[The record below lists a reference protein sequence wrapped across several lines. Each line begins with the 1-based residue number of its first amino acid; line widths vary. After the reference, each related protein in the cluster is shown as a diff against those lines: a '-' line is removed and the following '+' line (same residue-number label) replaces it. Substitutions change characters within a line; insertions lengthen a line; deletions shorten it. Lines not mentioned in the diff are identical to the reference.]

1 MEDIVLIRRIT
12 VIEKIFF
19 VILIV
24 SAIMAVQTP
33 KMRRAVVYLAVFSAL
48 SAFVYI
54 LMGAPDAALAEAVI
68 GSTISTI
75 IYLAALQKYKVFMIY
90 LLDEKQD
97 THHREHISHRKDPIL
112 TTIEDFCTKREL
124 EPLIVYTVDELDF
137 IKEKPGWDLIVTKVK
152 NRYVLHGREQNY
164 HAMALKDEWEKEK
177 KKKVSFVIEK
187 EHE

>member
-1 MEDIVLIRRIT
+1 M
-12 VIEKIFF
+12 IEKIFF

-24 SAIMAVQTP
+24 FAIMAVHTP
-33 KMRRAVVYLAVFSAL
+33 KMRQAVVYLAVFSAL
-48 SAFVYI
+48 SAFVYV

-68 GSTISTI
+68 GSTIATI

-97 THHREHISHRKDPIL
+97 THHREHVSRRKDPIL
-112 TTIEDFCTKREL
+112 STIEEFCIKREL
-124 EPLIVYTVDELDF
+124 EPLIIYAVDELDF
-137 IKEKPGWDLIVTKVK
+137 IKKKPGWDIIVTKVK
-152 NRYVLHGREQNY
+152 NHYVLHGREQNY

-177 KKKVSFVIEK
+177 KAKVSFIVEK